1 MQLKNII
8 KNSLLT
14 IPYIIL
20 LLIILLAIEAPML
33 EYQRLQISSKVY
45 EILRNICHQVPT
57 RCLWIKTSNIGLCAR
72 CFSIYITLFLT
83 GLYLMKYNIRRI
95 FWKYSFILIIP
106 CIIDGFSQYLNLR
119 LSNNALRTI
128 TGGLAGIGLGLI
140 LFPLYFRLVGLITE
154 RS

>member
-14 IPYIIL
+14 IPYVIL
-20 LLIILLAIEAPML
+20 LFIILLAIEAPML
-33 EYQRLQISSKVY
+33 EYQRLQISSKIY
-45 EILRNICHQVPT
+45 GMLHNICHQVPT

-83 GLYLMKYNIRRI
+83 GLYLMKYNIKRI

-106 CIIDGFSQYLNLR
+106 CIIDGSSQYLNLR

-128 TGGLAGIGLGLI
+128 TGGLAGMSLGLI
-140 LFPLYFRLVGLITE
+140 LFPLYFHLVDLITE
-154 RS
+154 RM